1 MAKRDNWLTFV
12 SRLRATLAAAN
23 TEEARRQVLSRL
35 DEDIIRKLSTE
46 PHYLSRPKQREVLT
60 SDADTIMAMAGR
72 GWGKN
77 WIGAH
82 WLVEQARQR
91 PGADMALIG
100 ESAADVRDYM
110 VEGPSGVQ
118 SVAPPGWR
126 PRYEPSKRRLTW
138 KNGSTATT
146 YSGDKPDQLRGFS
159 GEIVWADELAKMRFA
174 GEVRDQIDYVLRE
187 GTDPQLLVTTTPRPI
202 DVIKELQKEA
212 HTITGSSFENE
223 ANLAERF
230 LRKLRKTED
239 TRLGQQEVHAKI
251 LEAGGDLWTYGD
263 ISRCGPGRL
272 GDEEDQVAIKRIVI
286 GLDPSVSDDEGDLC
300 GIVVVALGEDGKA
313 YVLED
318 LSGQYTTSQWGAI
331 VVAAYHGDLGRI
343 DDMLGEDIAIASRPY
358 PWPPANEI
366 HAERNQGGALVEGQI
381 RTFDSQIAYD
391 STHTTRSKKVRAEPV
406 HSLYQAGQVVHVGNH
421 ADLEDQLTSFLQD
434 EDSPDRVDALVYA
447 IHELMLEDDEDEK
460 RRDAFGKVLNSV

>member
-23 TEEARRQVLSRL
+23 TEDARRQVLSSL
-35 DEDIIRKLSTE
+35 DEDIIRKLSHE

-118 SVAPPGWR
+118 NIAPPGWR
-126 PRYEPSKRRLTW
+126 PKYEPSKRRLTW

-159 GEIVWADELAKMRFA
+159 GEVVWADELAKMRFA

-202 DVIKELQKEA
+202 DVIKELKKEA
-212 HTITGSSFENE
+212 HCITGSSFENE
-223 ANLAERF
+223 ANLADRF
-230 LRKLRKTED
+230 LKKLRKTED

-251 LEAGGDLWTYGD
+251 LEAGGDLWTYKD

-300 GIVVVALGEDGKA
+300 GIVAVALGEDGKA

-331 VVAAYHGDLGRI
+331 VVAAYHGGLGRI
-343 DDMLGEDIAIASRPY
+343 DDMLDEDIAIASRPY
-358 PWPPANEI
+358 PWPPAGTV

-406 HSLYQAGQVVHVGNH
+406 HSLYQSGQVVHVGNH
-421 ADLEDQLTSFLQD
+421 ADLEDQMTDFLQD

-447 IHELMLEDDEDEK
+447 IHELVLEDDEDEK